1 MPHFKAFGMIDLQH
15 EIRIWKKTNM
25 TNDQKLKQALLKLK
39 NLNKVTKTSQD
50 NNLLKH
56 FNEYLTEK

>member
-1 MPHFKAFGMIDLQH
+1 MPHFKAFNMMNI
-15 EIRIWKKTNM
+15 IIW
-25 TNDQKLKQALLKLK
+25 QKI
-39 NLNKVTKTSQD
+39 LNKVTKTSQD